1 MLEQLMKRNRR
12 EREEERRHEPDMIDS
27 RMMWFLMNHLRR
39 TRRAR
44 VRCFMGV
51 HSTKTVTYM
60 IVHVCS
66 VQNYAYIRCTQTHT
80 CCYVLQAGAGDGPDD
95 SDDDESSHRPSDD
108 DTDDDGPVECVQS

>member
-51 HSTKTVTYM
+51 HSTGTATYI

-66 VQNYAYIRCTQTHT
+66 VQNYVHLLHTNAHLLLRVTGRCWRRTGRQ
-80 CCYVLQAGAGDGPDD
+80 
-95 SDDDESSHRPSDD
+95 
-108 DTDDDGPVECVQS
+108 